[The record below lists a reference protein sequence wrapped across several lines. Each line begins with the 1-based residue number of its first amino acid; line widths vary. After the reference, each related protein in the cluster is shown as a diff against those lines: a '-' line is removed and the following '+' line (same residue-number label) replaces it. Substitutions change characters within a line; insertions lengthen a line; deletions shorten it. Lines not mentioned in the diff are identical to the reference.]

1 MDKSIIV
8 DVFLKIA
15 RGEPITDEEKEQ
27 CEKIFEECEK
37 SREYIAM
44 QNYIKMFG
52 EMPGTYDYLN
62 CHTSEDLTK
71 ALEECVSSH
80 LTFGELTGYSDIP
93 LSDDDIF

>member
-1 MDKSIIV
+1 MDESIV
-8 DVFLKIA
+8 SDVFLKIA

-27 CEKIFEECEK
+27 CEKIFEEYKK

-52 EMPGTYDYLN
+52 ERPGTFDYLTY
-62 CHTSEDLTK
+62 HTSEDLTK

-80 LTFGELTGYSDIP
+80 LTFRELTGYSDIP
-93 LSDDDIF
+93 FSDDDIF